1 MLTGYELFFAILA
14 IAASS
19 VVIGTV
25 GFGFALVAAP
35 VLLLY
40 LEPQQVVVVINSL
53 IGLMLATVLV
63 RNWRHLE
70 LRPSMGLVLGG
81 LAATPIGVLALNS
94 ASPGVLRITIAIVII
109 VLALV
114 SLKNIQLPF
123 TRSKMAGP
131 SFGFLTSTI
140 AIGGPIAAIYAIS
153 QEWKPDRIRATLAL
167 LFITSDIVAFAL
179 YAATG
184 LVTRD
189 TLANIGVMIPGLI
202 IGSGLAA
209 VLVNRIND
217 RIFRHAMIAV
227 IVVAGSATLIRELSA
242 A

>member
-1 MLTGYELFFAILA
+1 
-14 IAASS
+14 
-19 VVIGTV
+19 
-25 GFGFALVAAP
+25 
-35 VLLLY
+35 
-40 LEPQQVVVVINSL
+40 
-53 IGLMLATVLV
+53 
-63 RNWRHLE
+63 
-70 LRPSMGLVLGG
+70 
-81 LAATPIGVLALNS
+81 
-94 ASPGVLRITIAIVII
+94 
-109 VLALV
+109 
-114 SLKNIQLPF
+114 
-123 TRSKMAGP
+123 
-131 SFGFLTSTI
+131 
-140 AIGGPIAAIYAIS
+140 
-153 QEWKPDRIRATLAL
+153 LAL

-189 TLANIGVMIPGLI
+189 TLANIGAMIPGLI

>member
-1 MLTGYELFFAILA
+1 
-14 IAASS
+14 
-19 VVIGTV
+19 
-25 GFGFALVAAP
+25 
-35 VLLLY
+35 
-40 LEPQQVVVVINSL
+40 
-53 IGLMLATVLV
+53 
-63 RNWRHLE
+63 
-70 LRPSMGLVLGG
+70 MGLVLGG

-131 SFGFLTSTI
+131 SFGFLTSLATTTI